1 MKWISVK
8 DRLPKDYQRVLA
20 TDGKDCDFLHLS
32 NEFYLSDAPTGV
44 KFWCPEHHGFP
55 IRVILSNITHWM
67 EIKLPK
73 EKK

>member
-32 NEFYLSDAPTGV
+32 NEFYLSDAPQESNFGV
-44 KFWCPEHHGFP
+44 Q
-55 IRVILSNITHWM
+55 SITVFLLELFLAISRIGW
-67 EIKLPK
+67 K
-73 EKK
+73 